1 MVDSPG
7 QGALSSPSGML
18 RVVSMRSA
26 PAAVPWR
33 PHRLV
38 EPVDVHGVVTVVHLP
53 ASGRSCVSSVE
64 EAASRPYEDSSP
76 VRAIPAY
83 RGQRSLP
90 GWWWSATTGG
100 HVVFESWV
108 ERHHIM
114 EFDRA
119 PEVIGLAGQP
129 FALVWTDG
137 LKRRSHVPDLFV
149 RFSDGRAA
157 VVDCRPV
164 DRADEK
170 FYEVAAITAGL
181 CQRIGWQYLVAG
193 EPEPVRASNLRW
205 LAGYRRPLVRVA
217 GTGERLLNAAADP
230 TPLLQLAE
238 SVGDPIAVLPTLFH
252 LIWSGGL
259 SIDLSRPLRDD
270 TVVGVGDV

>member
-1 MVDSPG
+1 VC
-7 QGALSSPSGML
+7 
-18 RVVSMRSA
+18 VVRTQSVVA
-26 PAAVPWR
+26 EVPWR
-33 PHRLV
+33 PHR
-38 EPVDVHGVVTVVHLP
+38 PVVAVPVTGAVTVVHLP
-53 ASGRSCVSSVE
+53 GSGGSCVVSALE
-64 EAASRPYEDSSP
+64 DAAGVPFEDASP

-119 PEVIGLAGQP
+119 AGVVGLAGQP
-129 FALVWTDG
+129 FALVWADG

-149 RFSDGRAA
+149 RYSDGRAG
-157 VVDCRPV
+157 VVDCRPA

-170 FYEVAAITAGL
+170 FYDVAAITAGL
-181 CQRIGWQYLVAG
+181 CQRIGWQYLLAG
-193 EPEPVRASNLRW
+193 EPEPVRAGNLRW
-205 LAGYRRPLVRVA
+205 LAGYRRPFVRVA
-217 GTGERLLNAAADP
+217 DTAERLMIAAVDP

-238 SVGDPIAVLPTLFH
+238 SLGDPIAVLPTLFH
-252 LIWSGGL
+252 LLWSGAL
-259 SIDLSRPLRDD
+259 SVDLSRPLRDD
-270 TVVGVGDV
+270 TMVGTSNV

>member
-1 MVDSPG
+1 M
-7 QGALSSPSGML
+7 
-18 RVVSMRSA
+18 
-26 PAAVPWR
+26 
-33 PHRLV
+33 V
-38 EPVDVHGVVTVVHLP
+38 EPVSVAGVVTVVHLP
-53 ASGRSCVSSVE
+53 GSGAPRVSSVE
-64 EAASRPYEDSSP
+64 EAAVQAYEDASP

-119 PEVIGLAGQP
+119 PGVIGLAGQP
-129 FALVWTDG
+129 FALVWAEG

-149 RFSDGRAA
+149 RYSDGQAA
-157 VVDCRPV
+157 VVDCRPA

-170 FYEVAAITAGL
+170 FYEVAAITEGL
-181 CQRIGWQYLVAG
+181 CERIGWQYLLAG

-205 LAGYRRPLVRVA
+205 LAGYRRPFVRVA
-217 GTGERLLNAAADP
+217 VTAERLLAAASSP
-230 TPLLQLAE
+230 MPLLQLAE
-238 SVGDPIAVLPTLFH
+238 SVGEPIAVLPTLFH
-252 LIWSGGL
+252 LLWSSGL
-259 SIDLSRPLRDD
+259 SVDLSRPLRDD
-270 TVVGVGDV
+270 TLVGTGDV